1 MTARRRAQTLGGST
15 PRLDQPLDEQRDIA
29 GILRPERISLDDD
42 ILLRH
47 VSRGGEG
54 ASGQDREEALCLF
67 FTME

>member
-1 MTARRRAQTLGGST
+1 MTARRRARTLDGSA

-29 GILRPERISLDDD
+29 GILRHERISLDDD

-67 FTME
+67 FRM